1 MWGHECE
8 VLEYSIFPLSSTNV
22 GVLIATQHNPVIL
35 AFNQKLE
42 GARKPKTV
50 AIVASMRKLFATIN
64 TMLKIETTLA
74 PKTTAISA
82 WNQGSCCLQCCS
94 ESWPLYFYLVR
105 THVRSSKLSK
115 ISAHSPWPPKQA
127 TEKCTNFDCVVARSI
142 DARLGSHTMVSV
154 NLSTDSISVRT
165 KQLSFAFLAHLPIT
179 SSKLLSSCKS
189 PWSQK
194 NIQWNISQSQN
205 AGHICRSHQI
215 ENSFETSANK
225 V

>member
-82 WNQGSCCLQCCS
+82 
-94 ESWPLYFYLVR
+94 
-105 THVRSSKLSK
+105 
-115 ISAHSPWPPKQA
+115 
-127 TEKCTNFDCVVARSI
+127 
-142 DARLGSHTMVSV
+142 
-154 NLSTDSISVRT
+154 
-165 KQLSFAFLAHLPIT
+165 
-179 SSKLLSSCKS
+179 
-189 PWSQK
+189 
-194 NIQWNISQSQN
+194 
-205 AGHICRSHQI
+205 
-215 ENSFETSANK
+215 
-225 V
+225 